1 MNCLITNNQHTIA
14 VLSLFFLLGLAACGD
29 SSSSSDS
36 GTPDDSISD
45 DYTDD
50 GSSEADSSGKGSSKK
65 DDPFLDSKEYK
76 DSSVIGSVINS
87 GMGLA
92 SVRTDS
98 YKDYKTIRFGAYEW
112 MAENIK
118 INDED
123 YEFSICY
130 NDNEKNCD
138 IYGSLLPD
146 SVANSVCPY
155 LFRLPTVDD
164 FKYLVKFAG
173 DVTSQKFG
181 FNPQYAGICRKTDKT
196 LTCSDIRNALN
207 LASSENS
214 YFHLSPS
221 GNVVYAETKDNEYY
235 SVRCLRSS
243 SFVENENFLPACNSQ
258 WENELLYVASEKKNF
273 VCKNNGWVKDTSDK
287 CSYLIK
293 GQKEYANDT
302 LYICDGR
309 WRIAE
314 LNDLNKPCSK
324 SNEWEIAKLNG
335 TNYICRAQFS
345 DVLQWEKI
353 RGLEAELGVCTPKNN
368 GARDSLIN
376 ATDTSIYVCEDSTWR
391 RAEPK
396 DYHDCNKSKLAETVV
411 FEGKTYVCR
420 DSEKWSKLTDNEV
433 MFGVCTT
440 LQLGKLDTLYH
451 VTGNREEY
459 FVCDTS
465 SGWSDYPAYW
475 RTARIGD
482 YYECNES
489 NMYKV
494 VRYNE
499 QQIYGCN
506 KKLQWEQ
513 VSYPVSSI
521 GYCYEEIRNTI
532 KVTYLN
538 FSYICDTVWRSAT
551 IDEGLGAC
559 TATREGERAPFN
571 IYYYIC
577 QKGSWEQ
584 IEELEYYL
592 GICDSSTREKIAVK
606 EDSVHYVCRASGWVE
621 ASIAVIYGKCDE
633 TNYGRVVNHHPKNGG
648 AVKLICRDKSEDWQ
662 SLTDIETLHGICT
675 PTREGDTL
683 LYKDTIYECSAYKW
697 KRVALDKTLGKCD
710 STIYGNTGTIGAKK
724 YICSANGWIPYDPL
738 IDALGVCQKSIQ
750 GTIKTYNGKEY
761 GCGYNNENS
770 QNKYEWVEESE
781 ITDSLGF
788 CLGDKFEWKIY
799 KGKDYSCRYGQ
810 VAWKNSSFWGM
821 YLACDNTKYGITV
834 GYEGQHYYCDASL
847 PDSSDATHG
856 WHAIT
861 PMDSTIG
868 ICRRE
873 IHLDTATYLGK
884 QYYCG
889 LQEEGCG
896 WRQEMKCYTW
906 IPVTATE

>member
-45 DYTDD
+45 DYTED

-65 DDPFLDSKEYK
+65 EDPFLDSKEYK
-76 DSSVIGSVINS
+76 DSSAIGSVINS
-87 GMGLA
+87 GMGPA

-98 YKDYKTIRFGAYEW
+98 YEDYKTIRFGAYEW

-118 INDED
+118 INGED

-173 DVTSQKFG
+173 DVTSEKFA

-243 SFVENENFLPACNSQ
+243 NFVENENFLPACNSQ

-302 LYICDGR
+302 LYICDSR
-309 WRIAE
+309 WRPAE
-314 LNDLNKPCSK
+314 LNDLDKPCSK

-335 TNYICRAQFS
+335 TNYICRAQIS

-353 RGLEAELGVCTPKNN
+353 RGLEAELGVC
-368 GARDSLIN
+368 
-376 ATDTSIYVCEDSTWR
+376 
-391 RAEPK
+391 
-396 DYHDCNKSKLAETVV
+396 
-411 FEGKTYVCR
+411 
-420 DSEKWSKLTDNEV
+420 
-433 MFGVCTT
+433 
-440 LQLGKLDTLYH
+440 
-451 VTGNREEY
+451 
-459 FVCDTS
+459 
-465 SGWSDYPAYW
+465 
-475 RTARIGD
+475 
-482 YYECNES
+482 
-489 NMYKV
+489 
-494 VRYNE
+494 
-499 QQIYGCN
+499 
-506 KKLQWEQ
+506 
-513 VSYPVSSI
+513 
-521 GYCYEEIRNTI
+521 
-532 KVTYLN
+532 
-538 FSYICDTVWRSAT
+538 
-551 IDEGLGAC
+551 
-559 TATREGERAPFN
+559 
-571 IYYYIC
+571 
-577 QKGSWEQ
+577 
-584 IEELEYYL
+584 
-592 GICDSSTREKIAVK
+592 DSSNREKIAVK

-648 AVKLICRDKSEDWQ
+648 AVKLICRDKNEDWQ

-710 STIYGNTGTIGAKK
+710 STIYGNTGTIGTKK

-761 GCGYNNENS
+761 GCGYNNVNS
-770 QNKYEWVEESE
+770 LNKYEWVEESE

-847 PDSSDATHG
+847 PDSSDAKKG

-868 ICRRE
+868 ICRRD

-896 WRQEMKCYTW
+896 WRQELKCYTW